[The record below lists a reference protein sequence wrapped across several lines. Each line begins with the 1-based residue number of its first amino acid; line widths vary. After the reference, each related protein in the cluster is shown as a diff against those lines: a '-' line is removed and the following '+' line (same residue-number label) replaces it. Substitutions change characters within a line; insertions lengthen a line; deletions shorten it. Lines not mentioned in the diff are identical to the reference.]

1 MSKIFCCVLHRI
13 IFQQGFAALPQLKK
27 KLCSNTFAAS
37 DCDLKFE
44 NATQCCRR
52 MRKREVATNHCNLF
66 FRDKSQI
73 GYKITVL
80 GFKGAI
86 YLSGFSN

>member
-1 MSKIFCCVLHRI
+1 M
-13 IFQQGFAALPQLKK
+13 
-27 KLCSNTFAAS
+27 
-37 DCDLKFE
+37 
-44 NATQCCRR
+44 
-52 MRKREVATNHCNLF
+52 ATNHCNLF

-86 YLSGFSN
+86 YLSGFSNWIVRLSGLGLKARLEIRRSL